1 MTWINQYK
9 YVHGSFCSTSCPTPG
24 CKQLHRCSQSHP
36 RPQHQTCSAPAKT
49 IAATKAKFRLS
60 FPFILT
66 STPLPSLRLASQFLK
81 KKHAKQLSPQ
91 KAFGHHS
98 CSAAGLSG
106 PCRPAS
112 LASPPV
118 QGCSCSEVV
127 GRVCECFAGWLTL
140 AKWMNVEFLKKSSF
154 WNPLN
159 ECIIMWI

>member
-1 MTWINQYK
+1 M
-9 YVHGSFCSTSCPTPG
+9 HGSFCSTSCPIPG

-36 RPQHQTCSAPAKT
+36 RPQHQTCSAHSCGSAPAKT
-49 IAATKAKFRLS
+49 IASTKAKFRLS

-66 STPLPSLRLASQFLK
+66 STPLPSLRCYWLVSIK
-81 KKHAKQLSPQ
+81 NKTKHAKQLSTQ

-127 GRVCECFAGWLTL
+127 GRVCECFAG
-140 AKWMNVEFLKKSSF
+140 
-154 WNPLN
+154 
-159 ECIIMWI
+159 